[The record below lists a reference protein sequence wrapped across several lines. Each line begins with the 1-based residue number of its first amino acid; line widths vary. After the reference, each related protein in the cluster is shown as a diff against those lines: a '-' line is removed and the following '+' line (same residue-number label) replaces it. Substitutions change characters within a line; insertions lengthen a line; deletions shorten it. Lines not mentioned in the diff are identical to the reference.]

1 MATSK
6 GKGASFASTNNP
18 FFGGPKRKGIA
29 PEFVEVSN
37 FGKAVDVLTKAG
49 CALMVGHTRD
59 GGAVVLTILDG
70 DKRHRTYCSD
80 DTELQEAVTAMIE
93 MYDGD

>member
-1 MATSK
+1 MAGTK
-6 GKGASFASTNNP
+6 GKGASFVSQNNP

-29 PEFVEVSN
+29 PELVEVSN
-37 FGKAVDVLTKAG
+37 FSKAVDVLTKAG
-49 CALMVGHTRD
+49 CAIMVGHTRD

-70 DKRHRTYCSD
+70 EKRHRTYCTDS
-80 DTELQEAVTAMIE
+80 TELQDAITAILD